1 MTADATLTGSR
12 FIAVE
17 FYGKGDPFFG
27 GTADD
32 RPLLKNG
39 RFASCPRREDV
50 ARFPDRE
57 ASIAAAEKAPNR
69 RPGGLLSAFA
79 EPAPVSPTQ

>member
-1 MTADATLTGSR
+1 MTSTAPHTPR

-17 FYGKGDPFFG
+17 FFGKGDPFFG

-39 RFASCPRREDV
+39 RFASCPRREDI
-50 ARFPDRE
+50 APFPDRD
-57 ASIAAAEKAPNR
+57 AAIAAAEKAPNR
-69 RPGGLLSAFA
+69 RQGGLLSAFVEA
-79 EPAPVSPTQ
+79 APRSSTQ